1 MLKRRQEPPSHL
13 STSQQRA
20 RRLVQP
26 APNAEKSK
34 VRILSRHSA
43 LEMCI
48 NARNASVAIRAI
60 SFENLQKFTD
70 QNKIYVRKQNFKRKE
85 NTKKIRSR
93 FFYCIYWAALYE
105 EVFKKKKQPQIRSFF
120 KLIYY
125 IIIVRLK
132 AVLFNMQNLDKRIR
146 FSF

>member
-1 MLKRRQEPPSHL
+1 MLKRRQEPPSNL

-20 RRLVQP
+20 RRLVQH

-48 NARNASVAIRAI
+48 NARNASVAIRVL
-60 SFENLQKFTD
+60 SFEPLQKCTD
-70 QNKIYVRKQNFKRKE
+70 KNKIYFRIKNFKRKE

-93 FFYCIYWAALYE
+93 SLHCIY
-105 EVFKKKKQPQIRSFF
+105 
-120 KLIYY
+120 
-125 IIIVRLK
+125 
-132 AVLFNMQNLDKRIR
+132 
-146 FSF
+146 